1 LPPWR
6 FGERVDMT
14 ANPIDITK
22 SALGGALRAGR
33 WAAGQGVGTLQRVRG
48 GGATG
53 GSPKDLD
60 DVTIARKVETVIF
73 RPAERD
79 KGKIDV
85 NVVDGVVWLRGEAQH
100 PEDITAL
107 EEEARAIPEVVDV
120 QNLLHLPGTPAA
132 TRADAPAR
140 ARKTRSKAT
149 PPASPRREPRRVNA
163 DKTVAA
169 GEPLP
174 KDLAEEHEGRPPAP
188 LGSEDPEAATGQP
201 PTGFTATNAAG
212 TKAGEK

>member
-1 LPPWR
+1 LPPRR
-6 FGERVDMT
+6 FGERLGMN

-22 SALGGALRAGR
+22 DALGGALRAGR
-33 WAAGQGVGTLQRVRG
+33 WVAGQGMGTLHRVRG

-53 GSPKDLD
+53 GPPKDLD
-60 DVTIARKVETVIF
+60 DVTIARTVETVIF
-73 RPAERD
+73 RPAGRD

-85 NVVDGVVWLRGEAQH
+85 NVVDGVVWLRGEARH
-100 PEDITAL
+100 PQDITAL
-107 EEEARAIPEVVDV
+107 EAEARSIPEVVDV
-120 QNLLHLPGTPAA
+120 QNLLHLPKTPAA

-149 PPASPRREPRRVNA
+149 PPPKPRREPRRVNA
-163 DKTVAA
+163 DKTVAT

-174 KDLAEEHEGRPPAP
+174 KELAEEHQGRPPAP
-188 LGSEDPEAATGQP
+188 LGSTDPEPAAGQS